1 MSNWMICQWLDERQ
15 MIHQWLDEQWGTY
28 SHGSSILTYIAAE
41 TIVDRH
47 MRIKPIA
54 AHGRFVNGLM
64 SDGGPYSRGSS
75 ILTYVAVE
83 VIVETELC

>member
-1 MSNWMICQWLDERQ
+1 MSDGRFINGLTSDG
-15 MIHQWLDEQWGTY
+15 GTY

-41 TIVDRH
+41 TIINRH
-47 MRIKPIA
+47 VRIKLIA
-54 AHGRFVNGLM
+54 AHGRFANGST
-64 SDGGPYSRGSS
+64 SDGGPYSHGSS